1 MRKSVSSLLLLIVCS
16 VSYAKDLE
24 IAPEPINVIASFSIL
39 ADWVEVIGASEVNV
53 QSLVKK
59 DEDVHVY
66 KATPQDMAQ
75 LSKADLLVVNGMNL
89 EGWMGRIINA
99 SGYTGDMLVA
109 SRGIDVLNAGATDHD
124 HHNKAHGHGKAEEKE
139 SQRLLDRASM
149 SQRSIMSRSGYVD
162 PHAWTS
168 LREARVYVSNI
179 AAALSQLRPEHADL
193 FESRKADYL
202 SKLDALDQ
210 RAQDAFSVVP
220 KERRNI
226 VIPHNAFNY
235 LARDYGFSVHSLS
248 GLSTRSESSAQR
260 VAMIVRAIRK
270 ANITAIFSE
279 NISNTKLIYQV
290 QNETSVKVSGTLI
303 SGALSEEK
311 APSYLKMMEYNLE
324 LLSDAMGAT
333 FRK

>member
-16 VSYAKDLE
+16 VTYAEGLE
-24 IAPEPINVIASFSIL
+24 TTSEPINVVASFSIL

-66 KATPQDMAQ
+66 KTTPQDMAQ

-124 HHNKAHGHGKAEEKE
+124 HHHKGHGHGKVKEKA
-139 SQRLLDRASM
+139 SQRLLDKASN
-149 SQRSIMSRSGYVD
+149 SQRSIIGRSGYVD

-168 LREARVYVSNI
+168 LREARVYVGNI
-179 AAALSQLRPEHADL
+179 AAALSQLRPEHAGL

-210 RAQDAFSVVP
+210 RAQDAFSAVP

-248 GLSTRSESSAQR
+248 GLTTRSESSAQR

-279 NISNTKLIYQV
+279 NISNTKLINQV

-324 LLSDAMGAT
+324 LLSDAVGAT
-333 FRK
+333 FSK

>member
-24 IAPEPINVIASFSIL
+24 IAPEPINAIASFSIL
-39 ADWVEVIGASEVNV
+39 ADWVEVIGASGVNV

-66 KATPQDMAQ
+66 KATPQEMAQ

-124 HHNKAHGHGKAEEKE
+124 HHYKAHGHGKAEEKE
-139 SQRLLDRASM
+139 

-193 FESRKADYL
+193 FESRKTDYL

-260 VAMIVRAIRK
+260 VAIIVRAIRK

-279 NISNTKLIYQV
+279 NISNTKLIDQV